1 MVKPK
6 IKVSEHLAGSQWIN
20 VMLGVVAAFPVVVR
34 VYMLLRGWRPMVDAT
49 HALCIVATYVACL
62 GYPIGAVIFS
72 RFGKSKMEVFKSAF
86 YKGILINS
94 LIITTG
100 RLYLSTPAQK
110 NIFSNDLFVQHQ
122 MPRWVFAICVLSIVF
137 STWFEFKPALLLN
150 AAQVSFSTSLR
161 ACGRIMCWTVP
172 LIYWRA
178 QKCKLSN
185 E

>member
-1 MVKPK
+1 
-6 IKVSEHLAGSQWIN
+6 
-20 VMLGVVAAFPVVVR
+20 
-34 VYMLLRGWRPMVDAT
+34 MVDAT